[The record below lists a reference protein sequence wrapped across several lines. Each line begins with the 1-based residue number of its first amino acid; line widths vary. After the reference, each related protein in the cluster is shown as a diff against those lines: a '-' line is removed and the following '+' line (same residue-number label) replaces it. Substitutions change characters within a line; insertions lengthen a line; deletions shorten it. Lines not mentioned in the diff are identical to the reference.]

1 MNRNFALALCIASA
15 SIGTAFADD
24 ITIDPNPFVS
34 TMTRAQVNEELRQ
47 FRTSGVNP
55 WADDYNQLAQARST
69 MTRGQVRAAYIA
81 ARDEV
86 AALDAEDSGSS
97 YLARVA
103 AARHDR
109 ATELAV
115 ATEPTQGE

>member
-24 ITIDPNPFVS
+24 ITIDPHPFVS

-47 FRTSGVNP
+47 FRTAGVNP
-55 WADDYNQLAQARST
+55 WADDYNPLAQARST
-69 MTRGQVRAAYIA
+69 TTRREATAAYVA
-81 ARDEV
+81 AADEV